1 MPVYLE
7 GVSVSYYSSSKVQ
20 QMIKSKK
27 HTRRTLTVIFTVLAL
42 LFPLTATVSAVS
54 VNPASAPLSQF
65 ALSQCG
71 SKSEA
76 VPTSIN
82 FGCTGA
88 QCISNPNSAYCQTPH
103 SGIVDLTFAIIRFLT
118 DGVGLVLIASLVI
131 AGIQYTTSRGEPQ
144 AMSSASKRI
153 QSTLTALFVYL
164 FIYAILNYVVP
175 SKLFGQ

>member
-1 MPVYLE
+1 MRKTKNHLRSILAV
-7 GVSVSYYSSSKVQ
+7 V
-20 QMIKSKK
+20 
-27 HTRRTLTVIFTVLAL
+27 FTTFAIL
-42 LFPLTATVSAVS
+42 LPMTAPVSALS
-54 VNPASAPLSQF
+54 LTPKAPLSQF

-71 SKSEA
+71 SLNEA
-76 VPTSIN
+76 VQTSIG

-88 QCISNPNSAYCQTPH
+88 ECIKHPGRTYCQTPH
-103 SGIVDLTFAIIRFLT
+103 SGVVDLIFAIIRFLT

-144 AMSSASKRI
+144 SMSGATKRI
-153 QSTLTALFVYL
+153 QSTVTALFVYL